1 MDTQA
6 IPSLDLW
13 PYVKNAA
20 QFMISYPYFYL
31 FPVIT
36 IARNAALA
44 TSTGSEKLSALVPD
58 HEPNFFTA
66 FIFPLKPFGIWVIE
80 KVLREALTA
89 FLRGYLGFLTNVV
102 IVVLCAPLTLMRTW
116 AIVRGNRSSVRGLVE
131 SVRSLS
137 FASWR
142 YYIGTLLACEVV
154 ELLIFSPTALPLTQS
169 INIAQEEG
177 VIPRQRDEETPVTSP
192 VWILTSLAALIGSTG
207 IVVLL
212 EWFPSNVVCVRA
224 ALSLL
229 DPG

>member
-137 FASWR
+137 LASWSLGCVLDR
-142 YYIGTLLACEVV
+142 YPSDHPSSLHAVKVPQAFLLKTVV
-154 ELLIFSPTALPLTQS
+154 ASVGHGLDLSL
-169 INIAQEEG
+169 
-177 VIPRQRDEETPVTSP
+177 ETGQCLS
-192 VWILTSLAALIGSTG
+192 WSTG
-207 IVVLL
+207 VPDEV
-212 EWFPSNVVCVRA
+212 FHRA
-224 ALSLL
+224 IKKSL
-229 DPG
+229 GR